1 LKSQRNVMNKSGW
14 LFCFVFF
21 SFQSLHAQELNDTV
35 QEVKNF
41 DAKIIVNAGY
51 SIVNNVKAG
60 VLFKIKGNCYGEIAY
75 GYRIYTP
82 PPNAAVHYDE
92 RIDRYLIGINYYP
105 FKHNFTQYTFT
116 VTYLQ
121 DKSMDENS
129 KALLFSPNIGTTSV
143 FHSKSNKGFNMIA
156 RIGIFI
162 VFAKNTNEDSY
173 HLSAYGTIPSCII
186 PNVEL
191 SFRYGF

>member
-1 LKSQRNVMNKSGW
+1 MNKSAR
-14 LFCFVFF
+14 LLCFVFF
-21 SFQSLHAQELNDTV
+21 SFQRLQAQELKDTI
-35 QEVKNF
+35 QEVKKF

-60 VLFKIKGNCYGEIAY
+60 LLFKVKGNWYGEIAY
-75 GYRIYTP
+75 GYRTYTP
-82 PPNAAVHYDE
+82 PPNAASGYDE

-105 FKHNFTQYTFT
+105 FKHNFTLYTFT

-121 DKSMDENS
+121 DKSMHENS

-162 VFAKNTNEDSY
+162 VFGKDTDEESY
-173 HLSAYGTIPSCII
+173 HLSAYGTIPSFII
-186 PNVEL
+186 PNLEL